1 MTAVLKGLVLS
12 GGRSTRMQRDKAVL
26 EYAGETQLDRAVR
39 LLAAQVG
46 EVFVS
51 VRSDQVNEPVRARH
65 RQVVDGDA
73 VQGPMAGI
81 FAAQATDSDAAWLVV
96 ACDLPRL
103 DAATLAALIAARD
116 PARKATAYRSS
127 HDGLPEPLCA
137 IYEPASAPALQAFVG
152 TGRNCPRK
160 FLLNADTLLLD
171 QANPQALDNVNTPEE
186 FSTTRGLLGTQ
197 PLELRVQYFA
207 LLREQ
212 ARCSEEVVSTHA
224 ATPRELFEELSLR
237 HGFTLPAGM
246 LKVAVNADFADWS
259 RPLQAGDAVVFI
271 PPVAGG

>member
-39 LLAAQVG
+39 LLGAQVG

-51 VRSDQVNEPVRARH
+51 VRRDQVNEPVRARH

-73 VQGPMAGI
+73 VQGPIAGI
-81 FAAQATDSDAAWLVV
+81 FAAQAQDPAAAWLVV
-96 ACDLPRL
+96 ACDLPQL
-103 DAATLAALIAARD
+103 DAATLTALIAARD
-116 PARKATAYRSS
+116 PKRMATAYRSS

-137 IYEPASAPALQAFVG
+137 IYEPASAAALQAFVG

-160 FLLNADTLLLD
+160 FLINADTLLLD
-171 QANPQALDNVNTPEE
+171 QTNPQALDNVNTPEE
-186 FSTTRGLLGTQ
+186 FRTTSQQFGAEHR
-197 PLELRVQYFA
+197 ELRVQYFA

-212 ARCSEEVVSTHA
+212 ARCSEEAVSTRA
-224 ATPRELFEELSLR
+224 ATPRELFAELSLR
-237 HGFTLPAGM
+237 HGFTLPAEM

-259 RPLQAGDAVVFI
+259 QPLKAGDAVVFI